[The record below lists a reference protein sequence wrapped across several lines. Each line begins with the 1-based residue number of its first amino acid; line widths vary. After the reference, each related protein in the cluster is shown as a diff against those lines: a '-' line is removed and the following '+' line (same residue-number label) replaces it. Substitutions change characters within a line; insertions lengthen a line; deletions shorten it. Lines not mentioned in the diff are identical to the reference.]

1 MEFRECRVGPTGT
14 SLFRIDRSKNSRTP
28 ESEDRSAV
36 DTAAAAC
43 MGTAVVV
50 GREVA
55 DQLAVAGFLFEAIP
69 WRPALRTLSGSLL
82 FSFLSAFQ
90 VSGVPLSCP

>member
-1 MEFRECRVGPTGT
+1 M
-14 SLFRIDRSKNSRTP
+14 
-28 ESEDRSAV
+28 

-43 MGTAVVV
+43 MGTAVDWVHSVDMRALVDMEAVPDRAAVVV